1 MAIFTDE
8 NGVPVPTVRV
18 ASTAHGSHP
27 DRDLAQASS
36 GAAGAI
42 TATLAAASERRTFIT
57 GFMVDGLG
65 ATAAAVIDVTVTGVL
80 GGTIT
85 RKVNVPAG
93 VTTAI
98 TPLVVEFNRPL
109 PASADNTAIVV
120 NVPSFGAGNTQAL
133 VSARGFS
140 RPA

>member
-1 MAIFTDE
+1 MPQFIDE
-8 NGVPVPTVRV
+8 NGVPIPTVRFQPPTQ
-18 ASTAHGSHP
+18 SNTS
-27 DRDLAQASS
+27 DIELAQASS
-36 GAAGAI
+36 GAAAAI
-42 TATLAAASERRTFIT
+42 TATLAAAAGRRAFIT
-57 GFMVDGLG
+57 GFVVDGLG
-65 ATAAAVIDVTVTGVL
+65 ATGAAVVDVTVTGVL

-93 VTTAI
+93 ATVTI